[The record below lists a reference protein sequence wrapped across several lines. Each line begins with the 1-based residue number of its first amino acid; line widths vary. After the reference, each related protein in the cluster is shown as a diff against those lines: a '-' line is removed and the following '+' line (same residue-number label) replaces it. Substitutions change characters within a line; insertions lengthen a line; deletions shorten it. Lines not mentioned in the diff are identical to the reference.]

1 MSGGAAFGHDN
12 SKPQSQM
19 LASSILL
26 AQDSL
31 KRQNS
36 MLIEM
41 IEEFNGRYVDMRD
54 KFKRIRED
62 MDMQDQMEGE
72 VGEVDFGGVKVI
84 IEQPIADEEDAKTG
98 TISPQH
104 KNIEEQKNLDKL

>member
-1 MSGGAAFGHDN
+1 
-12 SKPQSQM
+12 
-19 LASSILL
+19 
-26 AQDSL
+26 
-31 KRQNS
+31 
-36 MLIEM
+36 
-41 IEEFNGRYVDMRD
+41 
-54 KFKRIRED
+54 
-62 MDMQDQMEGE
+62 MEGE